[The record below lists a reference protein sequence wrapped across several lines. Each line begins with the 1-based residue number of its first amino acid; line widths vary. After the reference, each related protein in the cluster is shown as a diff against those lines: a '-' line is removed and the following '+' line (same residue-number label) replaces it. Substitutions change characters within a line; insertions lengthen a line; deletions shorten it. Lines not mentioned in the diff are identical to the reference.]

1 MEVQRASRSRL
12 QPPATAGEAKLSIEK
27 FADGPI
33 TCLKF
38 SGTIDE
44 SFDGKKLAN
53 SVDTESLV
61 LDVGGAKKISSFGIR
76 EWVDFITAVGVRAK
90 QIVLIECSPKVVD
103 QLNMVANFAGSGRV
117 FSFYAPFRCDYCDS
131 EHRVLLDVAKDFE
144 SIKTQKLAERPCPTC
159 REAMYFDDD
168 GSTYFSYILGQG
180 SFELAPELAQFLA
193 AKLDYRVGSLGGKL
207 RVDKVIE
214 GRITYLRFT
223 GDLDGTFQKDKL
235 AEGLEGTVIVDL
247 AAVPRVEPAGAAAWR
262 AFVQQV
268 SPLVDQIDL
277 IGVAPAVVERI
288 CTKDDLGAKVAV
300 LDFSLPYACQ
310 TCGTTS
316 AQSIEV
322 VTHAEVLKFATAPEL
337 RCPTCK
343 NAMMCTA
350 AESLMTILPGLPKPV
365 VTPTN
370 KDVARQIDE
379 LRHRKLERRT
389 AGSSPLTRSGTAP
402 ALPRRNLMPILV
414 GAAAI
419 AVLAA
424 AYVGF
429 TRGHQAPS
437 GPYKLGP
444 VTGRSAPER
453 PAWAGTGALGSLT
466 CNGTSCVGVSEAVAS
481 QEEAEDEASDA
492 AYEGVAYEVAGDG
505 WLASIAPQLVETRAA
520 AFAAVE
526 RDAQSAQARRD
537 VHDGRHAVARLFKRV
552 APPVA
557 ARYWESFDGP
567 DGKRFVAFAQV
578 VLSAADAKRLAGRM
592 SPTSHALGATVVE
605 LQPELG
611 WRFPKLDHGA
621 VVTKLSQGP
630 LQELGLAEHY
640 IVLAI
645 DGHDVADGKAFEK
658 LAPAEYDQLLGI
670 GGTLRVLVQAD
681 TGDPREFSATIAAP
695 ASAVPQRPGA
705 HNGNGTAP
713 ATPGGAINVW
723 DRYGGN
729 RGSGRDDPTQ

>member
-12 QPPATAGEAKLSIEK
+12 SAPAAPAEPKLAIEK

-33 TCLKF
+33 TCLRF

-44 SFDGKKLAN
+44 AFDGKKLAN
-53 SVDTESLV
+53 TVECEALV
-61 LDVGGAKKISSFGIR
+61 LDLGGVKKISSFGIR
-76 EWVDFITAVGVRAK
+76 EWVDFVNAACARAK
-90 QIVLIECSPKVVD
+90 QTVLIECSPKVTD

-144 SIKTQKLAERPCPTC
+144 AIKSMKLAERPCPTC
-159 REAMYFDDD
+159 RESMYFDDD
-168 GSTYFSYILGQG
+168 GATYFSYVIGQG
-180 SFELAPELAQFLA
+180 GFELPAEIVHFLA
-193 AKLDYRVGSLGGKL
+193 AKLDYRVGSLDGKL

-214 GRITYLRFT
+214 GRITYLRLT
-223 GDLDGTFQKDKL
+223 GDLNNTFQKDKL

-247 AAVPRVEPAGAAAWR
+247 AGVPRVEPAGAASWR

-277 IGVAPAVVERI
+277 IGVAPAVLERI
-288 CTKDDLGAKVAV
+288 CTKEDLGAKVAV
-300 LDFSLPYACQ
+300 LDFALPYACE

-322 VTHAEVLKFATAPEL
+322 VSHAEVLKFATAPDL

-343 NAMMCTA
+343 NALQCTA
-350 AESLMTILPGLPKPV
+350 SEALMTILPGLPKPT
-365 VTPTN
+365 VT
-370 KDVARQIDE
+370 KDLARQIDE
-379 LRHRKLERRT
+379 LKSRKLERRT
-389 AGSSPLTRSGTAP
+389 ANSPPLARSGETP
-402 ALPRRNLMPILV
+402 LPRRGIAPVAL
-414 GAAAI
+414 GFAA
-419 AVLAA
+419 LAA
-424 AYVGF
+424 LAVVWLAYSRSHA
-429 TRGHQAPS
+429 TPS

-444 VTGRSAPER
+444 VAGRSAPAR
-453 PAWAGTGALGSLT
+453 PAWIGTGTLGSVT
-466 CNGTSCVGVSEAVAS
+466 CSGAACVGVSLPFAS
-481 QEEAEDEASDA
+481 QEEAEDDASDA
-492 AYEGVAYEVAGDG
+492 AYEGVAYAVAGDG

-520 AFAAVE
+520 ALAAVQ

-537 VHDGRHAVARLFKRV
+537 VSDGRHAVARLFKRS

-557 ARYWESFDGP
+557 ARYWESYDSP
-567 DGKRFVAFAQV
+567 DGKRFVAFAKV
-578 VLSAADAKRLAGRM
+578 ELNAAEAKRLAGSA
-592 SPTSHALGATVVE
+592 SPPSHSLGATVVD

-621 VVTKLSQGP
+621 IVTKLEPGP
-630 LQELGLAEHY
+630 LQDLGLAEHY
-640 IVLAI
+640 IILSI
-645 DGHDVADGKAFEK
+645 DGHDVADAASLAK
-658 LAPAEYDQLLGI
+658 LALEEYTLLSNR

-681 TGDPREFSATIAAP
+681 TGEPREFSTTI
-695 ASAVPQRPGA
+695 Q
-705 HNGNGTAP
+705 P
-713 ATPGGAINVW
+713 ATVVQVPSHTGRQTGQAGTPQPPGGAVNVW

>member
-1 MEVQRASRSRL
+1 MEVQQRPSRTRLSAPAASAE
-12 QPPATAGEAKLSIEK
+12 PKLAIEK

-33 TCLKF
+33 TCLRF
-38 SGTIDE
+38 AGTIDE
-44 SFDGKKLAN
+44 AFDGKKLAN
-53 SVDTESLV
+53 TVECEALV
-61 LDVGGAKKISSFGIR
+61 LDLGGVKKISSFGIR
-76 EWVDFITAVGVRAK
+76 EWVDFITAAAARTK
-90 QIVLIECSPKVVD
+90 EIVLIECSPKAVD

-144 SIKTQKLAERPCPTC
+144 SIKAMKLAERPCPTC
-159 REAMYFDDD
+159 RESMYFDDD

-180 SFELAPELAQFLA
+180 GFELAPELVQFLA
-193 AKLDYRVGSLGGKL
+193 AKLDYRVGSLDGKL

-214 GRITYLRFT
+214 GRITYLRLT
-223 GDLDGTFQKDKL
+223 GDLNNTFQKDKL
-235 AEGLEGTVIVDL
+235 AEGLEGMVIVDL
-247 AAVPRVEPAGAAAWR
+247 GMVARVEPAGAAAWR

-268 SPLVDQIDL
+268 TPLVDQIDL
-277 IGVAPAVVERI
+277 IGVAPAVLERI
-288 CTKDDLGAKVAV
+288 CTKEDLGPKVAV
-300 LDFSLPYACQ
+300 LDFALPYACES
-310 TCGTTS
+310 CGTTS
-316 AQSIEV
+316 AQPIEV

-337 RCPTCK
+337 RCPACK
-343 NAMMCTA
+343 NAMQCTA
-350 AESLMTILPGLPKPV
+350 SEPLMTILPGLPKPT
-365 VTPTN
+365 VT
-370 KDVARQIDE
+370 KDLARQLDE

-389 AGSSPLTRSGTAP
+389 AGSPPLRNPTETQ
-402 ALPRRNLMPILV
+402 LPRRGATPILL
-414 GAAAI
+414 GFAAL
-419 AVLAA
+419 AVLVIVYL
-424 AYVGF
+424 AYSRAH
-429 TRGHQAPS
+429 TSPS

-444 VTGRSAPER
+444 VTGRSAPQR
-453 PAWAGTGALGSLT
+453 PGWITNGALGSLV

-505 WLASIAPQLVETRAA
+505 WLATIAPQLVETRAA
-520 AFAAVE
+520 AFAAVD

-557 ARYWESFDGP
+557 ARYWESFDTR

-578 VLSAADAKRLAGRM
+578 ELSPADAKRLAGRA
-592 SPTSHALGATVVE
+592 SPPSHALGATVVD

-621 VVTKLSQGP
+621 VVTKLQLGP
-630 LQELGLAEHY
+630 LQEIGIAEHY

-645 DGHDVADGKAFEK
+645 DGHDVADAAAFQK
-658 LAPAEYDQLLGI
+658 LANGEYMALGST

-681 TGDPREFSATIAAP
+681 TGDPREFSTPVAGPPMPGTPPIRP
-695 ASAVPQRPGA
+695 RPGA
-705 HNGNGTAP
+705 TTGPAP
-713 ATPGGAINVW
+713 GAINVW

>member
-12 QPPATAGEAKLSIEK
+12 SAPGGTLEPKLSIEK

-38 SGTIDE
+38 AGTIDE
-44 SFDGKKLAN
+44 AFDGKKLAAA
-53 SVDTESLV
+53 VECESLV
-61 LDVGGAKKISSFGIR
+61 LDLGGVKKISSFGIR
-76 EWVDFITAVGVRAK
+76 EWVDFITAVAGRAK
-90 QIVLIECSPKVVD
+90 QTVLIECSPKVVD

-144 SIKTQKLAERPCPTC
+144 SIKAMKLAERPCPTC
-159 REAMYFDDD
+159 RESMYFDDD
-168 GSTYFSYILGQG
+168 GSTYFAYILGQG
-180 SFELAPELAQFLA
+180 GFELQPEVVQFLA
-193 AKLDYRVGSLGGKL
+193 AKLDYRVGALDGKL

-223 GDLDGTFQKDKL
+223 GDLNNTFQKDKL

-247 AAVPRVEPAGAAAWR
+247 ANVARVEPAGAASWR

-268 SPLVDQIDL
+268 TPLVDQIYL
-277 IGVAPAVVERI
+277 VGVSPPVLERI
-288 CTKDDLGAKVAV
+288 CTKEDLGPKVAV
-300 LDFSLPYACQ
+300 LDFALPYACG

-316 AQSIEV
+316 LQSIEV

-337 RCPTCK
+337 RCAACK
-343 NAMMCTA
+343 NALQCTA
-350 AESLMTILPGLPKPV
+350 SEPLMTVLPGLPKP
-365 VTPTN
+365 TIT
-370 KDVARQIDE
+370 KDLARQVDE
-379 LRHRKLERRT
+379 LRNRKLDRRPP
-389 AGSSPLTRSGTAP
+389 AGSTGLGKPIEP
-402 ALPRRNLMPILV
+402 QLPRRGIALIAIGV
-414 GAAAI
+414 AAVALL
-419 AVLAA
+419 AV
-424 AYVGF
+424 AYAGF
-429 TRGHQAPS
+429 ARSHAKPS

-453 PAWAGTGALGSLT
+453 PSWLTDASSALGAVT
-466 CNGTSCVGVSEAVAS
+466 CNGTASCIGVSEPLAS

-505 WLASIAPQLVETRAA
+505 WLATIAPQLVETRAA
-520 AFAAVE
+520 ALAAVA

-537 VHDGRHAVARLFKRV
+537 VEDGRRAVARLFKRV

-567 DGKRFVAFAQV
+567 DGKRFVAFARV
-578 VLSAADAKRLAGRM
+578 ELSAADAKRLNGRM
-592 SPTSHALGATVVE
+592 SPPSHALGATVVD

-611 WRFPKLDHGA
+611 WRFPKLEHGA
-621 VVTKLSQGP
+621 IVTKLQLGP

-645 DGHDVADGKAFEK
+645 DGHDVTDAASFTK
-658 LAPAEYDQLLGI
+658 LANDEIAQLLAT
-670 GGTLRVLVQAD
+670 GGTLRILVQGD
-681 TGDPREFSATIAAP
+681 TGDPREFSSTIPGPPQARGP
-695 ASAVPQRPGA
+695 AVRPRPGD
-705 HNGNGTAP
+705 AP
-713 ATPGGAINVW
+713 SVPSTGAINVW